1 MLNYSIIYLYRKVC
15 NQLMSKFIGLFSQLM
30 LCSLQGGICMIA
42 ACIILLM
49 AIGGYFIFGKI
60 TIDTFCIL
68 VGMALIANSIC
79 HDISDLKELPKSKK

>member
-1 MLNYSIIYLYRKVC
+1 
-15 NQLMSKFIGLFSQLM
+15 
-30 LCSLQGGICMIA
+30 MIA

-60 TIDTFCIL
+60 TVDTFFIL

-79 HDISDLKELPKSKK
+79 RDISNLKELPKSKK

>member
-1 MLNYSIIYLYRKVC
+1 
-15 NQLMSKFIGLFSQLM
+15 
-30 LCSLQGGICMIA
+30 MIA